1 VEVRSGVEMPLA
13 LLVLVGF
20 ALVAFLFYGGATV
33 EKVTQATIAH
43 DRLNS
48 IQAAVAAPA
57 PPPPVT
63 SEAIFAAQPVK
74 TPRESELLAKIEP
87 AARAARAESLP
98 KKKQVI
104 RQQPVVQQQQQLY
117 DRFSIKGY

>member
-1 VEVRSGVEMPLA
+1 MPLA

-33 EKVTQATIAH
+33 EKVTQATIAQ
-43 DRLNS
+43 DRPNS

-57 PPPPVT
+57 PPPPMT
-63 SEAIFAAQPVK
+63 SEATFTAQPAK
-74 TPRESELLAKIEP
+74 TPRESELLAKIES
-87 AARAARAESLP
+87 AARAARAESPP
-98 KKKQVI
+98 KRKQVI
-104 RQQPVVQQQQQLY
+104 HQQQPVVQQQQLY